1 MTELLPV
8 AFKVR
13 LPEVKL
19 EEILSAPVKEFPLSG
34 VQGALAEPA
43 LLPERVKFPV
53 PAFAIMLTGFQVPED
68 PFLRSRVIAPFD
80 ALVSKVKMRELSASA
95 PIPPLIVIS
104 EAVMDVFM
112 RLVVQVPS
120 AVWIIPDRA
129 VAVDV
134 VMFTVPLWV
143 MFPCR
148 KTVPLD

>member
-1 MTELLPV
+1 M
-8 AFKVR
+8 
-13 LPEVKL
+13 
-19 EEILSAPVKEFPLSG
+19 
-34 VQGALAEPA
+34 
-43 LLPERVKFPV
+43 
-53 PAFAIMLTGFQVPED
+53 
-68 PFLRSRVIAPFD
+68 IAPFD
-80 ALVSKVKMRELSASA
+80 ALVSKVKMRVLSASA
-95 PIPPLIVIS
+95 PITPLIVIS

-120 AVWIIPDRA
+120 AVWIIPDRE